1 MQVQASVGEGVQQ
14 ERRTTKK
21 IKTNGKDW
29 GWERGEAKK
38 KVTRRH
44 CKNAQREQE
53 RLNNLKRNRN
63 YVRSTHS
70 PHDDK
75 YMGSKETS

>member
-1 MQVQASVGEGVQQ
+1 MLEKVCSRRGGQPKKSKLMGRIGVG
-14 ERRTTKK
+14 K
-21 IKTNGKDW
+21 
-29 GWERGEAKK
+29 GEAKK

-44 CKNAQREQE
+44 CQNAQREQE
-53 RLNNLKRNRN
+53 RLTNLKRNRN